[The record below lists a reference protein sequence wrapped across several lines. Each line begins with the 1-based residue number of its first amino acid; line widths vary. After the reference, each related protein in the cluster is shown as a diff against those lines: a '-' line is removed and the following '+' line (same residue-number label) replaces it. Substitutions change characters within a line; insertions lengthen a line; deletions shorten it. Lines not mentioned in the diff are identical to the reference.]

1 MLEQSLERIFTWH
14 KQRGRKVVDLLQPE
28 LTAQI
33 ITAQR
38 VPFVLNSDVIL
49 LYMWHNGTHV
59 SQEYILNDHY
69 FTPGYYLMSLDD
81 ALEAYHSLI
90 DNNTDWQKCWFP
102 ILTSGGGDYY
112 GVDHAQQGHVIH
124 YIRGYLGHPVKYL
137 SITTMMHTVA
147 QCYECGAYSL
157 DDHGFFKVNEDAE
170 REIARRF
177 NPGLN
182 YWR

>member
-1 MLEQSLERIFTWH
+1 MLEQALERIFTWH
-14 KQRGRKVVDLLQPE
+14 KQRGRKVVDLLQPG
-28 LTAQI
+28 LTAQMV
-33 ITAQR
+33 TAQK
-38 VPFVLNSDVIL
+38 VPFVLNADVVL
-49 LYMWHNGTHV
+49 LYTWRNGTRV

-81 ALEAYHSLI
+81 ALDAYNSLI
-90 DNNTDWQKCWFP
+90 ANTDWQKCWFP

-124 YIRGYLGHPVKYL
+124 YIRGYPYHPVKYL
-137 SITTMMHTVA
+137 SITTMMQTVS

-157 DDHGFFKVNEDAE
+157 DDNGFFKINTDAE
-170 REIARRF
+170 RKIARRL